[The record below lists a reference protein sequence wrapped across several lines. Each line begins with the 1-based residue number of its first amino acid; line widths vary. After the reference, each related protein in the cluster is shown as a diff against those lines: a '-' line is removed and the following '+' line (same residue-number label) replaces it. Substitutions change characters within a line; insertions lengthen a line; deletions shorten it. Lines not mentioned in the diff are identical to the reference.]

1 MAKNFYDV
9 IAECE
14 AWPHSRE
21 SYEMMKECAEL
32 ELAERF
38 LGDQEFMQ
46 EHGMNFGENV
56 TLESTY
62 FNESVDEGTMQ
73 AMYEKTEE
81 KAKGLKTKIWNGIQR
96 IIRAFKNLIAKI
108 GNKVDDVTRAGQKVR
123 AKLEKAKLEDAE
135 IKKIESIVAS
145 AKKKAGNFK
154 PMPNQPYLKHVKMNY
169 TSTDAS
175 FTDLRNWLAAGL
187 SDDVVIAEAISS
199 GNLGAMSVE
208 DIKDAMASF
217 KLDNKSNLSG
227 CIASLTSS
235 FADAKKNGIR
245 IRINTKSINQAAKD
259 LEEIEKKIAGM
270 IQQTIDTAN
279 GNLAQTAAI
288 QDKVAAKAVKYL
300 GGDESDVANDMKAR
314 KEGNAAAVAMLGNQ
328 LYGMLNAT
336 IGASMNIYLGLNNYR
351 TNLISGLNEM
361 LKDSSESKD
370 DKK

>member
-32 ELAERF
+32 ELAEKF

-81 KAKGLKTKIWNGIQR
+81 KAKSLKTKIWNGIQR
-96 IIRAFKNLIAKI
+96 IVRAFKNLIAKI
-108 GNKVDDVTRAGQKVR
+108 ANKVDDVTRTGQKVR

-169 TSTDAS
+169 TSTDAT

-187 SDDVVIAEAISS
+187 SDDVVIAEAVSS
-199 GNLGAMSVE
+199 GNIGAMSVE

-217 KLDNKSNLSG
+217 KLDSKSNLSG

-235 FADAKKNGIR
+235 YGDAKKNGIK
-245 IRINTKSINQAAKD
+245 IRINTKSIDQAAKD
-259 LEEIEKKIAGM
+259 LEEIEKKIAAM
-270 IQQTIDTAN
+270 IQQ
-279 GNLAQTAAI
+279 
-288 QDKVAAKAVKYL
+288 AV
-300 GGDESDVANDMKAR
+300 DA
-314 KEGNAAAVAMLGNQ
+314 GNAAADKAGAVQATVAAAVSPMLASSGGVVVDKDAAKQGHAAVAALGNQ

-361 LKDSSESKD
+361 LKDSGDSKD